1 MLCSQERTWEVAVAQ
16 FDLMSLASIA
26 LLTLSIYESFRN
38 WDRKGMVLSM
48 VLLATS
54 LLQTAFLL
62 QFIDP
67 WGALDAGTWTTIL
80 AGMVFCLAL
89 GLLDMDLS
97 SYARSATLLIMLVS
111 AAQFLVGSS
120 IITI

>member
-1 MLCSQERTWEVAVAQ
+1 MAQ